1 MLNRQRKRTPIGLDI
16 GVRGVR
22 AVQLTRPGDEFVVFC
37 AAAHE
42 GSHAGSDTVDQTQR
56 LTTHI
61 QGCVRQATFR
71 GRSAVAVLN
80 PPAVEFH
87 TLELPAAVLA
97 SRDASTAQVV
107 RWEVGRLTSEPIDDI
122 ETGHWALPPTKV
134 SAPNAIG
141 LAVRRERVSQTFA
154 SCARAGLRCTG
165 IDVGAAALA
174 RLGTILHTWN
184 SEEVWGILD
193 IGYEEARLLL
203 CVDDVPV
210 LVRRAGPG
218 GQAWT
223 MRIADSLQMSLN
235 SAEVHKREHG
245 IALTSRGARKESQN
259 PPAGEVAS
267 ILLGTLRGELK
278 DLASEV
284 KRSYEY
290 VLGCYPSR
298 HAADLILVGGGAT
311 MRNLSEFLTSVLGIP
326 VRSACDY
333 LGEEHCRLHYA
344 IDDPSAPKAGC
355 VRVEVLASAIGL
367 AIGAE
372 MTNGK

>member
-1 MLNRQRKRTPIGLDI
+1 MLNGQRKRTPIGLDI
-16 GVRGVR
+16 GARGVR
-22 AVQLTRPGDEFVVFC
+22 AVQLMRADDRYVVSTAAVHERPYT
-37 AAAHE
+37 
-42 GSHAGSDTVDQTQR
+42 GSADVDQAER

-61 QGCVRQATFR
+61 QSCVREAPFR

-87 TLELPAAVLA
+87 NLELPPAVLA
-97 SRDASTAQVV
+97 SRDARTAQVV
-107 RWEVGRLTSEPIDDI
+107 RWEVGRLTSEPIDEI
-122 ETGHWALPPTKV
+122 ETGHWPLPPTKV

-141 LAVRRERVSQTFA
+141 VAARRERVSQTFA

-174 RLGTILHTWN
+174 RLGTILHAWN
-184 SEEVWGILD
+184 SEEVWGVLD

-218 GQAWT
+218 GHAWT
-223 MRIADSLQMSLN
+223 TRIADSLQVSVN

-245 IALTSRGARKESQN
+245 IALTSRGLRRGPQN

-267 ILLGTLRGELK
+267 ILLGALRGELK

-298 HAADLILVGGGAT
+298 HAADLMLVGGGAT
-311 MRNLSEFLTSVLGIP
+311 MRNLPEFLTSVLGIP
-326 VRSACDY
+326 VRLAGDY
-333 LGEEHCRLHYA
+333 LADDACRLRYA
-344 IDDPSAPKAGC
+344 VDDACTHKAGV
-355 VRVEVLASAIGL
+355 VRVETLASAVGL

-372 MTNGK
+372 MTNGE

>member
-1 MLNRQRKRTPIGLDI
+1 MLNWQCKRTPIGLDI
-16 GVRGVR
+16 GARGVR
-22 AVQLTRPGDEFVVFC
+22 AVQLTRAGDGYVVSS

-42 GSHAGSDTVDQTQR
+42 GSHAGSDDVDQAQR

-61 QGCVRQATFR
+61 QGCVQEATFR
-71 GRSAVAVLN
+71 GGNAVAMLN

-87 TLELPAAVLA
+87 TLELPPAVLT

-107 RWEVGRLTSEPIDDI
+107 RWEVGRMTNEPIDDI
-122 ETGHWALPPTKV
+122 ETGHWPLPPTKV

-141 LAVRRERVSQTFA
+141 LAVRRERVSQTLA

-174 RLGTILHTWN
+174 RLGTILHAWN
-184 SEEVWGILD
+184 SEEVWGMLD

-203 CVDDVPV
+203 CVDEVPV
-210 LVRRAGPG
+210 LVRRAGSG

-223 MRIADSLQMSLN
+223 TRIADSLQVSVN

-245 IALTSRGARKESQN
+245 IALTSRGLRKGPQD

-298 HAADLILVGGGAT
+298 HAADLMLVGGGAT
-311 MRNLSEFLTSVLGIP
+311 MPNLAEFLTSVLGIP
-326 VRSACDY
+326 VRPACDY
-333 LGEEHCRLHYA
+333 LGNEHCRLHYA
-344 IDDPSAPKAGC
+344 VDDSSAHRAGG

-367 AIGAE
+367 VIGAE